1 MHANCEGQNLVA
13 RWPELAADRTVWRA
27 MLQGDLRLR
36 VRTFAEGLLLLSPAS
51 HWAVLINTN
60 GWYGY
65 EELKSGWYMRYLHIT
80 NFERRLRTLR
90 ALAEPLFTAQLPG
103 TSLHSLQRSHV
114 LAGFREISKS

>member
-1 MHANCEGQNLVA
+1 MVA
-13 RWPELAADRTVWRA
+13 RFA
-27 MLQGDLRLR
+27 QGL
-36 VRTFAEGLLLLSPAS
+36 FLLSPAL

-65 EELKSGWYMRYLHIT
+65 EELKSGWYMRYLHVT
-80 NFERRLRTLR
+80 NFVRRLRTLR

-103 TSLHSLQRSHV
+103 PSLHSLQRSHV